1 MNPIDRGGVL
11 AHHFLFSQLTPP
23 ERDAILALAQE
34 RHFSNGQII
43 FQRGAK
49 DSSMMAV
56 LQGQVKISIC
66 SADGKEILLNT
77 INEGSVFGEI
87 ALMDGKGRSANATA
101 QGECRLLVIRRSDFI
116 PVLKRYPEVAIQL
129 LVMLCQKVRDT
140 SDVVETVGLLHTPA
154 RLARCLLKMAE
165 SAGVE
170 CPEGLRVDVKSQR
183 EIGNLIGATREWVN
197 HLLRAWQEEGL
208 IKMEHNHITI
218 LQQDQ
223 LEGFCQIDGSE
234 TCISGTGGSLS

>member
-1 MNPIDRGGVL
+1 MKPVDRGAVL
-11 AHHFLFSQLTPP
+11 ARHFLFSQLTPA
-23 ERDAILALAQE
+23 ELDRILALTHE

-43 FQRGAK
+43 FQKGAK

-56 LQGQVKISIC
+56 LEGQVKISIR
-66 SADGKEILLNT
+66 SADGREIVLNT
-77 INEGSVFGEI
+77 IDEGSVFGEI
-87 ALMDGKGRSANATA
+87 ALIDGKGRSADATA
-101 QGECRLLVIRRSDFI
+101 QGECRLLVIRRSDFM
-116 PVLKRYPEVAIQL
+116 PVLKQYPEVPIQM

-165 SAGVE
+165 SVGVE
-170 CPEGLRVDVKSQR
+170 CPQGLRVDVKSQR

-208 IKMEHNHITI
+208 IKMEQNYITI
-218 LQQDQ
+218 LRHDDV
-223 LEGFCQIDGSE
+223 EDIARSVW
-234 TCISGTGGSLS
+234 